1 MKKRKIF
8 IIIVILLII
17 LAIIGI
23 SIKKLTQDNEQLKSI
38 KSEKQLM
45 SFYKGKDN
53 DTSIVGLRFFTI
65 PFGVLPEAAYGGR
78 YVRDYTNWGTGMRA
92 SSDAVTTADVSSES
106 SVFSKSSNSVE
117 KDYST
122 TNIQVENVDEAD
134 ITKTDGN
141 YIYSISENKVVI
153 TNVENPSNMKIET
166 KILPDDN
173 FIPEDIILYESKIVI
188 ISSKNSS
195 GNQYDT
201 MVSIYD
207 ITNKSMPQKV
217 EEYILY
223 SKYYTSRCI
232 NGNLIVIASSY
243 LRKEDNKV
251 VTYYEENNER
261 KEIGLKNIKYL
272 KNKQSDYQTIVS
284 SINLNKEK
292 ENVKINSYLFNVE
305 NAYISEKNVYLLN
318 DGYEHI
324 DKNKPLKYYLLKLAK
339 KGIIGYIKDDEIIDN
354 NYYMNTTIYK
364 FEINEQGN
372 LEYKNNTKVKG
383 YTIDQFSIDEYDEN
397 LRVALHDEDGSRVVV
412 LNKNLKV
419 LGTTKYLSK
428 GEKMYSTRFLGNKAY
443 MVTYKNTDPL
453 YVIDLTDPRNPKQ
466 LGELKIPGYSTYL
479 HPYDENHIIGIGMQ
493 TEEIVNKNASGNV
506 INTRAV
512 ITGMKMALFDVSDV
526 NKPIQISETI
536 IGDKRTTSAILTN
549 HKALLF
555 SKEKEILAIPVNKY
569 PSDFEITTNDS
580 SDISEIEKS
589 YTNKSENYT
598 AEGYF
603 VYNINLE
610 DGFKLKGI
618 IEHEKENK
626 SSKNGYSYGSYYN
639 GRLLRGLWIENNLF
653 TISEDMIKVN
663 NLDDLS
669 LISEL
674 KVKK

>member
-17 LAIIGI
+17 LTIIGI

-272 KNKQSDYQTIVS
+272 KNKQSDYQTIVFFKYF
-284 SINLNKEK
+284 IF
-292 ENVKINSYLFNVE
+292 FNP
-305 NAYISEKNVYLLN
+305 IS
-318 DGYEHI
+318 
-324 DKNKPLKYYLLKLAK
+324 
-339 KGIIGYIKDDEIIDN
+339 
-354 NYYMNTTIYK
+354 
-364 FEINEQGN
+364 F
-372 LEYKNNTKVKG
+372 
-383 YTIDQFSIDEYDEN
+383 
-397 LRVALHDEDGSRVVV
+397 
-412 LNKNLKV
+412 
-419 LGTTKYLSK
+419 LS
-428 GEKMYSTRFLGNKAY
+428 
-443 MVTYKNTDPL
+443 
-453 YVIDLTDPRNPKQ
+453 
-466 LGELKIPGYSTYL
+466 
-479 HPYDENHIIGIGMQ
+479 
-493 TEEIVNKNASGNV
+493 
-506 INTRAV
+506 
-512 ITGMKMALFDVSDV
+512 
-526 NKPIQISETI
+526 
-536 IGDKRTTSAILTN
+536 
-549 HKALLF
+549 LF
-555 SKEKEILAIPVNKY
+555 S
-569 PSDFEITTNDS
+569 S
-580 SDISEIEKS
+580 
-589 YTNKSENYT
+589 
-598 AEGYF
+598 
-603 VYNINLE
+603 
-610 DGFKLKGI
+610 
-618 IEHEKENK
+618 
-626 SSKNGYSYGSYYN
+626 
-639 GRLLRGLWIENNLF
+639 
-653 TISEDMIKVN
+653 
-663 NLDDLS
+663 
-669 LISEL
+669 
-674 KVKK
+674 